1 MTSLR
6 RHVHRC
12 RWLAAALIMAALM
25 VRMLVPMGYMPS
37 VADGVFAMQPCDGQS
52 PRTAMMHET
61 MTSGEHM
68 HADHDGQRDDS
79 GKHRHVQAPCAFS
92 GLAAPSL
99 AGADLLLLAIAIAF
113 IVATIFR
120 AETTQALTRA
130 HWLRPPPQGPPHT
143 A

>member
-52 PRTAMMHET
+52 PVSYTH
-61 MTSGEHM
+61 
-68 HADHDGQRDDS
+68 
-79 GKHRHVQAPCAFS
+79 
-92 GLAAPSL
+92 
-99 AGADLLLLAIAIAF
+99 
-113 IVATIFR
+113 
-120 AETTQALTRA
+120 LTLPTNREV
-130 HWLRPPPQGPPHT
+130 
-143 A
+143 